1 MRAGDLPE
9 VVAIEEAAFPVPWT
23 FRNFLHEIEENPFA
37 CNLVVRSAAGKVEA
51 YACAWIVDEEVRI
64 NNVAVR
70 ASSRGRGY
78 GEGLVRHLL
87 ELGRGMGCVRAA
99 LEVRPSNHVALA
111 LYRKLG
117 FRVVGRLKGYYSDSH
132 EDALVMRCALG

>member
-1 MRAGDLPE
+1 MLAGDLPE

-37 CNLVVRSAAGKVEA
+37 CNLVVRSAAGRVEA
-51 YACAWIVDEEVRI
+51 YTCAWIVDQEVRI
-64 NNVAVR
+64 NNIAVR
-70 ASSRGRGY
+70 HGARGRGY
-78 GEGLVRHLL
+78 GEALL
-87 ELGRGMGCVRAA
+87 RRLMDLAGRQGCGRAT
-99 LEVRPSNHVALA
+99 LEVRPSNLAALA

-132 EDALVMRCALG
+132 EDALVMRCDL